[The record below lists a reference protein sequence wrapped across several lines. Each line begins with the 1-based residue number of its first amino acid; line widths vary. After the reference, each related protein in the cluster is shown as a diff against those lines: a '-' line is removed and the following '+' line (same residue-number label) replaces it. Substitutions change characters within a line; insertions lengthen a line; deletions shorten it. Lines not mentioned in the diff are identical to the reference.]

1 MDAEN
6 FVIMGGEPYPNI
18 TPEDVRSKF
27 HGSLFGQDL
36 ADAFAVCSNKFWWVE
51 DNVYDYEE
59 GTPEH
64 KKAQAITDEWG
75 GLMDEYEEQIL
86 SILRSDGIDVPNR
99 GRIAV
104 LAPVMERYGYKDGN
118 GWWIKET

>member
-1 MDAEN
+1 MDAGN
-6 FVIMGGEPYPNI
+6 FVIMAGEPYPNV
-18 TPEDVRSKF
+18 TPKDIQSRF
-27 HGSLFGQDL
+27 HGHLSCQDL

-64 KKAQAITDEWG
+64 KKAQAITDEWC

-86 SILRSDGIDVPNR
+86 TILRSEGIEIPNR
-99 GRIAV
+99 GRITV
-104 LAPVMERYGYKDGN
+104 LAPFMERYGYKDGN
-118 GWWIKET
+118 GWWIKK